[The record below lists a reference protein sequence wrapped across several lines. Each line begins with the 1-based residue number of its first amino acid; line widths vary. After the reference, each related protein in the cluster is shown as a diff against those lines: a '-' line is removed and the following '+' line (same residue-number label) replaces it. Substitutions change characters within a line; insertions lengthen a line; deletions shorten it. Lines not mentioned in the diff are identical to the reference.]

1 VPDQRVD
8 AQLVIDDLHVY
19 YGTSHVVQGTSM
31 RVGDECVA
39 LLGRNGMGKTTL
51 LRAVMGLTPARGGS
65 VRFRTTE
72 VSRWAPSQIASLGI
86 GYVPQGRRLFPSLTV
101 DEHLRLTYRRTEH
114 AHAWT
119 PERVYSFFPEL
130 AGRKRLSGAR
140 LSGGEQQ
147 MLAIGRALVLN
158 PHLLL
163 LDEPSEGL
171 SPVAVERVIEIV
183 RHLRQ
188 ESGISILLV
197 EQNIGVADAL
207 ADRVYV
213 MLTGQIVH
221 EASGAA
227 FAADVRAREKYLGV

>member
-1 VPDQRVD
+1 MPEKPAD

-19 YGTSHVVQGTSM
+19 YGASHVVQGTSM

-51 LRAVMGLTPARGGS
+51 LRAVMGLTPPRRGS
-65 VRFRTTE
+65 VRFGSIE
-72 VSRWAPSQIASLGI
+72 VSGRPPYQIASYGI
-86 GYVPQGRRLFPSLTV
+86 GYIPQGRRLFPSLSV
-101 DEHLRLTYRRTEH
+101 DEHLHLTHRRTQDE
-114 AHAWT
+114 HAWT
-119 PERVYSFFPEL
+119 PDRVYEFFPEL
-130 AGRKRLSGAR
+130 ADRRRISGAR

-158 PHLLL
+158 PALLL

-171 SPVAVERVIEIV
+171 SPVAVDRVIEIV
-183 RHLRQ
+183 RHLRK
-188 ESGISILLV
+188 ESGISVLLV
-197 EQNIGVADAL
+197 EQNIGVADAV

-221 EASGAA
+221 EASGAD
-227 FAADVRAREKYLGV
+227 FAVDVHARKKYLGV

>member
-1 VPDQRVD
+1 VPENPAD
-8 AQLVIDDLHVY
+8 AHLVIDDLHVY

-31 RVGDECVA
+31 RVGSECVA

-51 LRAVMGLTPARGGS
+51 LRAVMGLTPPRDGS
-65 VRFRTTE
+65 VRFRSVE
-72 VSRWAPSQIASLGI
+72 LKGRAPFEIASMGI

-101 DEHLRLTYRRTEH
+101 DEHLRLTYRRTADE
-114 AHAWT
+114 HAWT
-119 PERVYSFFPEL
+119 PDRVYEFFPEL

-158 PHLLL
+158 PALLI

-171 SPVAVERVIEIV
+171 SPVAVDRVIEIV
-183 RHLRQ
+183 RHLRE

-197 EQNIGVADAL
+197 EQNLGVADAV

-213 MLTGQIVH
+213 IMTGRNVH
-221 EASGAA
+221 EASGTD
-227 FAADVRAREKYLGV
+227 FAVDAISRMKYLGV